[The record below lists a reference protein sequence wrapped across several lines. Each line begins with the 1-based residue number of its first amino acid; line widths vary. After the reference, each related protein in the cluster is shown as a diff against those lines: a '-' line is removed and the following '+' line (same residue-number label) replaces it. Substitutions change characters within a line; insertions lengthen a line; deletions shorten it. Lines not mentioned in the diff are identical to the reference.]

1 MASPIKNSDQGGK
14 QKGQKY
20 KSLLVWQYLLKNTD
34 QNNAV
39 SSTEIKNH
47 LKKYGITA
55 DRHSIVRDIQAMQ
68 ELLEKDADA
77 KIEDR
82 ERLRYEVI

>member
-34 QNNAV
+34 ENNAV
-39 SSTEIKNH
+39 TSTEIKNY
-47 LKKYGITA
+47 LKK
-55 DRHSIVRDIQAMQ
+55 
-68 ELLEKDADA
+68 
-77 KIEDR
+77 
-82 ERLRYEVI
+82 